1 MMMMMW
7 DKGTRDVK
15 NSTRVIQVL
24 FKFLDDTRVLASNWY
39 PNEYLASKNQ
49 SVHFSKGDSLRANM
63 RPQLR
68 ISRLNWTDKW
78 NTYVDVDVVRQ
89 NVIILEKSNS
99 DLFFLRKRSYLW
111 NR

>member
-78 NTYVDVDVVRQ
+78 NTYVDVDFV
-89 NVIILEKSNS
+89 NVNNKA
-99 DLFFLRKRSYLW
+99 
-111 NR
+111 